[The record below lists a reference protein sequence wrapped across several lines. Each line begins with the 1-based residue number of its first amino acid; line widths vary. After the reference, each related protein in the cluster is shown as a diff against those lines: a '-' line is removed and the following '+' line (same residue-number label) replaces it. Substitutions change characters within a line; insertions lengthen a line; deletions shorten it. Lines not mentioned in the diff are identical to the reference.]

1 MILKKPNFI
10 NMVNERK
17 TENIVRKKLTDLK
30 YFDDDEIII
39 EEQKSD
45 SETIANLLSKA
56 SKSGKG
62 MGLPEFIIRK
72 KNSDVL
78 IVIECKSNIKNH
90 VSKKVDNPKD
100 YAVDG
105 ALHYASFLKNEFHVI
120 AIAISGEDKNK
131 YELSIFQWNKNEK
144 RYFPKRYSGLMAY
157 NDYYYLF
164 HEKDNIVIS
173 EKDLMQYAKKLH
185 DEMRDEAKLKE
196 AEKPLLVGALLLALE
211 NGEFVNEYPTIT
223 NPKKLANRII
233 ESIEDSLKGANLTE
247 NKIDTLKREFG
258 FITTHTYLTRG
269 KIDAKNPSH
278 DNNILHK
285 FLFDIHKKVYPYIKK
300 TNNMDIIGKF
310 YSEFLRY
317 TGGDGKGL
325 GIVLTPSHITG
336 LFCELAE
343 VNKNSKVIDICT
355 GTGGFLISAMEHM
368 LADDLAVSEID
379 NIYKNNLVGIET
391 QTNMFALACANMI
404 IRGDGK
410 TNLLQDNCFDVK
422 KEDLKKYQCNIGL
435 INPPYSQKKE
445 EEKELGFIDYMLD
458 VLNVGGTGIA
468 ILPVRCTNNDNDI
481 RERIF
486 KKHTLKAVMIMP
498 PDLFKGVGTHTCIMV
513 FEAHKPHRANDMTWF
528 ALWDDDGFINYKN
541 QRIDRNNKWRKI
553 KKEWLLDYKNKKEID
568 GYSILKNVKPTDE
581 WSALAYVKTNY
592 KNITIRDFKNTIKD
606 HIISNIK
613 RDTNIEN
620 IYEIISIILEDKNK
634 KEIFEKETTDKKN
647 IDTKSWKLIPVHK
660 IFDVVGSKT
669 TPKKKLEEIG
679 HGRYPY
685 VTTRATNN
693 GIDGYYNFFTD
704 KGNALTLDS
713 ATIGY
718 CSYQKDNFTASDHV
732 EKLVPKF
739 KMTINTAIFLQTILS
754 KEQFRYSYGRKFNQT
769 RIKNTRILL
778 PFKNGSVDWNFMEQ
792 FAKKILGNNKI

>member
-1 MILKKPNFI
+1 MITQFH
-10 NMVNERK
+10 MNERK
-17 TENIVRKKLTDLK
+17 TEKLIRNKLINFG
-30 YFDDDEIII
+30 YFKNENLII

-45 SETIANLLSKA
+45 SGIINKLLSKA
-56 SKSGKG
+56 SKSGFG
-62 MGLPEFIIRK
+62 FGYPEFIIRK
-72 KNSDVL
+72 KNSDVV
-78 IVIECKSNIKNH
+78 IVIECKANIKNH
-90 VSKKVDNPKD
+90 ISKKVDNPKD
-100 YAVDG
+100 FAVDG
-105 ALHYASFLKNEFHVI
+105 VLHYASFLKNKFHVV
-120 AIAISGEDKNK
+120 AIAISGEKENDCK
-131 YELSIFQWNKNEK
+131 LSIYQWNKNEK
-144 RYFPKRYSGLMAY
+144 RYFPKHYSDLMSY
-157 NDYYYLF
+157 ENYYSLF
-164 HEKDNIVIS
+164 HEKDSVVIS

-196 AEKPLLVGALLLALE
+196 AEKPLLVSALLLALE
-211 NGEFVNEYPTIT
+211 NGEFVNEYPSIT

-233 ESIEDSLKGANLTE
+233 ESIEDGLREANIPE

-258 FITTHTYLTRG
+258 FITTHTYLTKG
-269 KIDAKNPSH
+269 EIDMENPSH

-300 TNNMDIIGKF
+300 VNNMDIIGKF

-325 GIVLTPSHITG
+325 GIVLTPTHITD

-368 LADDLAVSEID
+368 LVDDPTVSEID

-410 TNLLQDNCFDVK
+410 TNLLQENCFDIK
-422 KEDLKKYQCNIGL
+422 KENLKKYQCNIGM

-445 EEKELGFIDYMLD
+445 EERELSFVDYMLD
-458 VLNVGGTGIA
+458 VLSVGGIGVA

-481 RERIF
+481 RERIM

-498 PDLFKGVGTHTCIMV
+498 SDLFKGIGTHTCIMV
-513 FEAHKPHRANDMTWF
+513 FEAYKPHNDKTQTWF
-528 ALWDDDGFINYKN
+528 SLWSDDSFVNYKN
-541 QRIDRNNKWRKI
+541 QRIDRNNKWPKI
-553 KKEWLLDYKNKKEID
+553 KEKWLLDYKNRKEID
-568 GYSILKNVKPTDE
+568 GCSVLKNVGPTDE

-592 KNITIRDFKNTIKD
+592 KNITNRDFKNTIKD
-606 HIISNIK
+606 HLICNIK
-613 RDTNIEN
+613 KEKKIKD
-620 IYEIISIILEDKNK
+620 IYEIISIILDDKNK
-634 KEIFEKETTDKKN
+634 KKIFEKELNDEKN
-647 IDTKSWKLIPVHK
+647 IDTKLWKQIEIHK

-679 HGRYPY
+679 QGESSY

-693 GIDGYYNFFTD
+693 GVDGYYNFYTD
-704 KGNALTLDS
+704 KGNVLTIDS

-718 CSYQKDNFTASDHV
+718 CSYQKNNFAASDHV
-732 EKLVPKF
+732 EKLIPKF
-739 KMTINTAIFLQTILS
+739 RMTDNIAIFLQTLLT

-769 RIKNTRILL
+769 RIKNTKILV
-778 PFKNGSVDWNFMEQ
+778 PFKSNEPDWSFMDK
-792 FAKKILGNNKI
+792 FIKNILGNNKI